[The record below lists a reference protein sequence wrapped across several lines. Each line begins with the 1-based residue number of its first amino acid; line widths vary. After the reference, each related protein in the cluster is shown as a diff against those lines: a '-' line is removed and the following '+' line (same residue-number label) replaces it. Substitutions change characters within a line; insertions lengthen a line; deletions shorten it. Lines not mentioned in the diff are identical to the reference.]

1 MTSNQLSD
9 LNRSVTLLGAPE
21 SNFAERFYSALFTAL
36 PETRPMFGSDMTR
49 QKARLMEM
57 LSFLVE
63 QIEHPE
69 VLEPMLSGL
78 GKRHEAYGV
87 KPEHYAPM
95 GQVLL
100 TEMALTLGES
110 WTHEVE
116 TAWKA
121 AFQAIVD
128 GMGVG
133 S

>member
-1 MTSNQLSD
+1 MTSNQIRE

-21 SNFAERFYSALFTAL
+21 SDFAARFYSALFAAL
-36 PETRPMFGSDMTR
+36 PETRPMFGTDMTR

-69 VLEPMLSGL
+69 ILEPMLSGL

-87 KPEHYAPM
+87 KPDHYAPM

-100 TEMALTLGES
+100 TEMALTLGEQ
-110 WTHEVE
+110 WTPEVE

-128 GMGVG
+128 GMSAG
-133 S
+133 

>member
-1 MTSNQLSD
+1 
-9 LNRSVTLLGAPE
+9 
-21 SNFAERFYSALFTAL
+21 
-36 PETRPMFGSDMTR
+36 MFGTDLTR

-69 VLEPMLSGL
+69 ILEPMLSGL
-78 GKRHEAYGV
+78 EKRHEAYGV
-87 KPEHYAPM
+87 KPDHYTPM

-100 TEMALTLGES
+100 TEMALTLGER
-110 WTHEVE
+110 WTPEVE

-133 S
+133 

>member
-1 MTSNQLSD
+1 MTSNQLAD

-21 SNFAERFYSALFTAL
+21 SDFADRFYAALFAAL
-36 PETRPMFGSDMTR
+36 PETRSMFGTDMTR

-69 VLEPMLSGL
+69 ILEPMLSGL

-87 KPEHYAPM
+87 KAEDYAPM

-100 TEMALTLGES
+100 AEMALTLGDK
-110 WTHEVE
+110 WTPEVE
-116 TAWKA
+116 TTWKE

-128 GMGVG
+128 GMNVR
-133 S
+133 